1 MLKEKEILLKVNN
14 HKYTVDS
21 IKNKNLASTVTVIIL
36 SRPYIARPIVINQNN
51 NSLIHFGQIKS
62 YYPFA
67 NSNNRRQ
74 AYDNLADAA
83 ISKHTSTEEKMRI
96 LIVDDEPDIASL
108 FKVGLEY
115 EGRFEVDVYN
125 DPTVALS
132 NYKPGLYDLLLLD
145 IKMPKMSGLELYQSI
160 REKDKGK
167 ENGGAKVCF
176 ITAFE
181 EYYKEFERLFPSLE
195 LDCFIRK
202 PISIDKLVEV
212 VKTKL
217 DLYG

>member
-1 MLKEKEILLKVNN
+1 
-14 HKYTVDS
+14 
-21 IKNKNLASTVTVIIL
+21 LASTTTTAVIL
-36 SRPYIARPIVINQNN
+36 SRPHIARPATINQDNTLLYN
-51 NSLIHFGQIKS
+51 FRRFKS
-62 YYPFA
+62 YYPYA
-67 NSNNRRQ
+67 NSDNRRQ
-74 AYDNLADAA
+74 AHNNRADAA
-83 ISKHTSTEEKMRI
+83 ISKHTPIEEKRRI

-108 FKVGLEY
+108 FKIGLEY
-115 EGRFEVDVYN
+115 EGGFEVDVYN
-125 DPTVALS
+125 DPIVALS

-145 IKMPKMSGLELYQSI
+145 IKMPKMNGLELYQNI
-160 REKDKGK
+160 REKYKGK
-167 ENGGAKVCF
+167 ENGGVKVCF

-181 EYYKEFERLFPSLE
+181 EYYKEFERLFANLE

>member
-1 MLKEKEILLKVNN
+1 
-14 HKYTVDS
+14 
-21 IKNKNLASTVTVIIL
+21 LASTTTAVIL
-36 SRPYIARPIVINQNN
+36 SRPHVARSATINQDNN
-51 NSLIHFGQIKS
+51 LLYNFRLFKS
-62 YYPFA
+62 YYPYA
-67 NSNNRRQ
+67 NSNNRHQ
-74 AYDNLADAA
+74 AYDNLANAA
-83 ISKHTSTEEKMRI
+83 TSKHTLIKEKKRI

-115 EGRFEVDVYN
+115 EGGFEVDVYN

-145 IKMPKMSGLELYQSI
+145 IKMPKMSGLELYQNI

-167 ENGGAKVCF
+167 ENGGVKVCF

-181 EYYKEFERLFPSLE
+181 EYYKEFERLFPNLE

>member
-1 MLKEKEILLKVNN
+1 
-14 HKYTVDS
+14 
-21 IKNKNLASTVTVIIL
+21 LASTATVIVL

-51 NSLIHFGQIKS
+51 SSLIHFRQIKS

-83 ISKHTSTEEKMRI
+83 TSKHTLIEEKMRI
-96 LIVDDEPDIASL
+96 LIVDDEPDIARL
-108 FKVGLEY
+108 FKLGLEY
-115 EGRFEVDVYN
+115 DGGFEVDVYN
-125 DPTVALS
+125 DPIAALS
-132 NYKPGLYDLLLLD
+132 NYRPGVYDLLLLD
-145 IKMPKMSGLELYQSI
+145 IKMPKMNGLELYQNI
-160 REKDKGK
+160 REKYKGK
-167 ENGGAKVCF
+167 ENGGVKVCF

-181 EYYKEFERLFPSLE
+181 EYYKEFERLFPNFE
-195 LDCFIRK
+195 LDCFIGK

-217 DLYG
+217 NCDG

>member
-1 MLKEKEILLKVNN
+1 
-14 HKYTVDS
+14 
-21 IKNKNLASTVTVIIL
+21 LASTTTTVNL
-36 SRPYIARPIVINQNN
+36 PTPHIARPETINQDNN
-51 NSLIHFGQIKS
+51 LLYNFRRFKS
-62 YYPFA
+62 YYPYA
-67 NSNNRRQ
+67 NSNNRHQ
-74 AYDNLADAA
+74 AHDNLANAA
-83 ISKHTSTEEKMRI
+83 TSKRIPAEEKKRI

>member
-1 MLKEKEILLKVNN
+1 M
-14 HKYTVDS
+14 
-21 IKNKNLASTVTVIIL
+21 ASTTTAVIL
-36 SRPYIARPIVINQNN
+36 SRPHVARPATINQDNN
-51 NSLIHFGQIKS
+51 LLYNFRRFKS
-62 YYPFA
+62 YYPYA

-74 AYDNLADAA
+74 AHNNLANAA
-83 ISKHTSTEEKMRI
+83 TSKHTMIKEKKRI

-115 EGRFEVDVYN
+115 EGGFEVDVYN

-145 IKMPKMSGLELYQSI
+145 IKMPKMSGLELYQNI

-167 ENGGAKVCF
+167 ENGGVKVCF

-181 EYYKEFERLFPSLE
+181 EYYKEFEHLFPNLE
-195 LDCFIRK
+195 IDCFIRK

-217 DLYG
+217 DLYGQ

>member
-1 MLKEKEILLKVNN
+1 MN
-14 HKYTVDS
+14 
-21 IKNKNLASTVTVIIL
+21 
-36 SRPYIARPIVINQNN
+36 
-51 NSLIHFGQIKS
+51 
-62 YYPFA
+62 
-67 NSNNRRQ
+67 
-74 AYDNLADAA
+74 
-83 ISKHTSTEEKMRI
+83 
-96 LIVDDEPDIASL
+96 
-108 FKVGLEY
+108 
-115 EGRFEVDVYN
+115 
-125 DPTVALS
+125 
-132 NYKPGLYDLLLLD
+132 
-145 IKMPKMSGLELYQSI
+145 GLELYQNI

-167 ENGGAKVCF
+167 EDGAVKVCF

>member
-1 MLKEKEILLKVNN
+1 MLKEKEILLKGNN

-21 IKNKNLASTVTVIIL
+21 IKNKNLAGTATVIIL
-36 SRPYIARPIVINQNN
+36 SRPYIARPIVINQDN
-51 NSLIHFGQIKS
+51 NSLIHFRQIKS
-62 YYPFA
+62 CYPFT
-67 NSNNRRQ
+67 NSNNACQ

-83 ISKHTSTEEKMRI
+83 ISKPSTEEKMRI

-108 FKVGLEY
+108 FKIGLEY
-115 EGRFEVDVYN
+115 EGGFEVDVYN
-125 DPTVALS
+125 DPIVALS

-145 IKMPKMSGLELYQSI
+145 IKMPKMNGLELYQNI
-160 REKDKGK
+160 REKYKGK
-167 ENGGAKVCF
+167 ENGGVKVCF

-181 EYYKEFERLFPSLE
+181 EYYKQFERLFPNLE

>member
-1 MLKEKEILLKVNN
+1 M
-14 HKYTVDS
+14 T
-21 IKNKNLASTVTVIIL
+21 STTTAVIL
-36 SRPYIARPIVINQNN
+36 SRPHIARPATINQDNN
-51 NSLIHFGQIKS
+51 LLYNFRRFKS
-62 YYPFA
+62 CYSYA

-74 AYDNLADAA
+74 PHDNLVNAA
-83 ISKHTSTEEKMRI
+83 TSKHIPIEEKRRI

-108 FKVGLEY
+108 FKIGLEY
-115 EGRFEVDVYN
+115 EGGFEVDVYN
-125 DPTVALS
+125 DPTIALS

-145 IKMPKMSGLELYQSI
+145 IKMPKMNGLELYQNI
-160 REKDKGK
+160 RKKHKGK
-167 ENGGAKVCF
+167 ENGGVKVCF

-181 EYYKEFERLFPSLE
+181 EYYKEFERLFPNLKI
-195 LDCFIRK
+195 DCFIKK

>member
-1 MLKEKEILLKVNN
+1 
-14 HKYTVDS
+14 
-21 IKNKNLASTVTVIIL
+21 LASTTTTVIL
-36 SRPYIARPIVINQNN
+36 SRPHVARPATINQDNN
-51 NSLIHFGQIKS
+51 LLYNFRLFKS
-62 YYPFA
+62 YYPYT
-67 NSNNRRQ
+67 NSNNRHQ
-74 AYDNLADAA
+74 AHDNLANAA
-83 ISKHTSTEEKMRI
+83 TSKHTLIKEKKRI

-115 EGRFEVDVYN
+115 EGGFEVDVYN

-145 IKMPKMSGLELYQSI
+145 IKMPKMSGLELYQNI

-167 ENGGAKVCF
+167 ENGGVKVCF

-181 EYYKEFERLFPSLE
+181 EYYKEFERLFPNLE

>member
-1 MLKEKEILLKVNN
+1 M
-14 HKYTVDS
+14 
-21 IKNKNLASTVTVIIL
+21 ASTTTAVIL
-36 SRPYIARPIVINQNN
+36 SRPHIARPETINQDNN
-51 NSLIHFGQIKS
+51 LLYDFRLFKS
-62 YYPFA
+62 YYPYA
-67 NSNNRRQ
+67 NSNNRHQ
-74 AYDNLADAA
+74 AYDNLANAA
-83 ISKHTSTEEKMRI
+83 TSKHTLIKEKKRI

-115 EGRFEVDVYN
+115 EGGFEVDVYN

-145 IKMPKMSGLELYQSI
+145 IKMPKMSGLELYQKVK
-160 REKDKGK
+160 EKYKGEK
-167 ENGGAKVCF
+167 AMVKVCF

-181 EYYKEFERLFPSLE
+181 EYYKEFERLFPNLE

-217 DLYG
+217 DLYAERLKKSI

>member
-1 MLKEKEILLKVNN
+1 MIKEKK
-14 HKYTVDS
+14 
-21 IKNKNLASTVTVIIL
+21 
-36 SRPYIARPIVINQNN
+36 
-51 NSLIHFGQIKS
+51 
-62 YYPFA
+62 
-67 NSNNRRQ
+67 
-74 AYDNLADAA
+74 
-83 ISKHTSTEEKMRI
+83 RI

-115 EGRFEVDVYN
+115 EGGFEVDVYN

-145 IKMPKMSGLELYQSI
+145 IKMPKMSGLELYQNI

-167 ENGGAKVCF
+167 ENGGVKVCF

-181 EYYKEFERLFPSLE
+181 EYYKEFEHLFPNLE
-195 LDCFIRK
+195 IDCFIRK

-217 DLYG
+217 DLYGQ

>member
-1 MLKEKEILLKVNN
+1 M
-14 HKYTVDS
+14 
-21 IKNKNLASTVTVIIL
+21 
-36 SRPYIARPIVINQNN
+36 SRPQIANPGSANQD
-51 NSLIHFGQIKS
+51 NSLYRFRQIKS
-62 YYPFA
+62 YYPYA

-74 AYDNLADAA
+74 AHDNLADAA
-83 ISKHTSTEEKMRI
+83 TGKHIPTEEKKRI
-96 LIVDDEPDIASL
+96 LIVDDEPDIARL

-115 EGRFEVDVYN
+115 EGGFEVDVYN

-145 IKMPKMSGLELYQSI
+145 IKMPKMNGLELYQNI

-167 ENGGAKVCF
+167 ENGEVKVCF

-181 EYYKEFERLFPSLE
+181 EYYKEFERLFPNLKI
-195 LDCFIRK
+195 DCFIKK

-217 DLYG
+217 DFYR